1 MMVCDMNQILES
13 ALKMGF
19 SLEELNS
26 VLLQKMKIEDLR
38 DAIIRNARNHTA
50 WQNEEKKKPT
60 SEQQVCESAV
70 YEDDVGLENFCF
82 SFWCKKKL
90 KTCIIPVSTFVAFMQ
105 CIGLHTDL
113 NCLQLLLGT
122 FFLYVSVSGAIAMCA
137 TNGINYFMCALLKWD
152 LAALYRMGSDL
163 FEESAWLLHGTK
175 GRCKKNWTRSHQCSH
190 R

>member
-90 KTCIIPVSTFVAFMQ
+90 KTLYNSCQHIRGFHAVHWFTYWP
-105 CIGLHTDL
+105 
-113 NCLQLLLGT
+113 QLFTAPFGY
-122 FFLYVSVSGAIAMCA
+122 FFLVCVSEWG
-137 TNGINYFMCALLKWD
+137 
-152 LAALYRMGSDL
+152 
-163 FEESAWLLHGTK
+163 
-175 GRCKKNWTRSHQCSH
+175 H
-190 R
+190 RDVCD